1 MKEYEK
7 KLGQQ
12 HKLGQVV
19 KHSFSWFGWRL
30 AVSALGQFLNRY
42 QRLAAVILAIAFG
55 TVAFYPTIAAAE
67 IREISWENEVK
78 QQAKELLVKLFD
90 ESDKIPTTGLPQIDE
105 KTKEFKDKAK
115 IARAMAEHFGWIDP
129 REASVQPDYSPAD
142 MPLLPTRCEMGSS
155 AQCGRCYTGAQEDLN
170 KWRRLLEDQ
179 FVIYKKTMFEVER
192 LTTLGEAAGSM
203 SGLARLVWNLHTPE
217 LAAKAQF
224 FAAYDSNYEKLM
236 QRVNNSLANLAECER
251 KHFNDYG
258 WYFRYGL
265 PFYLYIRDRYRR
277 PK

>member
-1 MKEYEK
+1 MKDYEK
-7 KLGQQ
+7 KFGLQL
-12 HKLGQVV
+12 KLGPVAKQ
-19 KHSFSWFGWRL
+19 SLGRFLIRYWRL
-30 AVSALGQFLNRY
+30 AAIILTLAFSAVVFHP
-42 QRLAAVILAIAFG
+42 A
-55 TVAFYPTIAAAE
+55 TAAAE

-78 QQAKELLVKLFD
+78 QQVKELVVKLFD
-90 ESDKIPTTGLPQIDE
+90 EFDKIPTTGLPQIDE

-115 IARAMAEHFGWIDP
+115 IARAMAEYFEWIDP

-170 KWRRLLEDQ
+170 KWRQLLEDQ

-192 LTTLGEAAGSM
+192 LTTLGEAAASM

-224 FAAYDSNYEKLM
+224 FAAYDSNYEKLV

-251 KHFNDYG
+251 KHFKDYG
-258 WYFRYGL
+258 WYYRYGL
-265 PFYLYIRDRYRR
+265 PFYLYIRDRYQR